1 MTAQDKQRK
10 ILEKAGLYD
19 ILCNIHESHEEED
32 CFCTTE
38 IAPYYTQLLSVI
50 EAYKDNAC
58 RELLDKIESRWGE
71 TIDNTMGKPIRIRYV
86 DISIIQA
93 ERNNLK
99 SEEK

>member
-50 EAYKDNAC
+50 EAYKDNNC
-58 RELLDKIESRWGE
+58 REVLDKVEKNIMEDGLCGLS
-71 TIDNTMGKPIRIRYV
+71 DL
-86 DISIIQA
+86 IQA
-93 ERNNLK
+93 ERNNLTRDK
-99 SEEK
+99 NGEK